1 MQFSERISRI
11 SVSSTAAVVQKAD
24 KLRASGAKLVDFGAG
39 EPDFPTPDH
48 IKQAAVRALEENFT
62 KYTPT
67 GGTRELKEALVERHA
82 KDFGSHYSAEECLV
96 TVGGKQ
102 AIFEAMMATLNDG
115 DEVILP
121 VPYWVSFLDII
132 NYAGASAVFLE
143 TDESENFAVRAE
155 AVEKLVTPRTRM
167 IVLNSPNNP
176 TGAVVPREEMERLL
190 HVAVRHKLLLLSD
203 ECYCHFLYDDP
214 PFSLGSFHVRDHL
227 LIVGS
232 LSKTYAMTG
241 WRVGFA
247 LGSSKLLAN
256 MLKLQSHST
265 SNPTSIA
272 QKAAVEALR
281 ASQDSVRAMLS
292 EYRRRRDRVVEGL
305 RAIPNV
311 KCTMPQ
317 GAFYAYPNVSAYLN
331 CDGLADTTVLAER
344 LLDEAHVAVVPGPA
358 FGTQQ
363 HIRLSYATSLNHID
377 EGLRRMT
384 AFFARF
390 QPEGKEF
397 PYPKVNHQDTK
408 TPGTT
413 EVRN

>member
-11 SVSSTAAVVQKAD
+11 SVSSTAAVVQKAE
-24 KLRASGAKLVDFGAG
+24 KLRSTGAKLVDFGAG

-67 GGTRELKEALVERHA
+67 GGTRELKEALVDRHA
-82 KDFGSHYSAEECLV
+82 KDFGSQYSVEECLV

-121 VPYWVSFLDII
+121 VPYWVSYLDII
-132 NYAGASAVFLE
+132 NYAGGKAVFLE
-143 TDESENFAVRAE
+143 TDEAENFTMRAD
-155 AVEKLVTPRTRM
+155 AVEKLITPRTRM
-167 IVLNSPNNP
+167 IVVNSPNNP
-176 TGAVVPREEMERLL
+176 TGAVVSREEMEKLL
-190 HVAVRHKLLLLSD
+190 EVAARHKVLLMSD
-203 ECYCHFLYDDP
+203 ECYCQFLYDDP
-214 PFSLGSFHVRDHL
+214 PYSLGSSMDRDHL

-247 LGSSKLLAN
+247 LGSNKLLAN

-281 ASQDSVRAMLS
+281 ASQDSVRAMLA

-311 KCTMPQ
+311 KCTLPQ
-317 GAFYAYPNVSAYLN
+317 GAFYAYPNISAYLN
-331 CDGLADTTVLAER
+331 RDGLADTTVLAER
-344 LLDEAHVAVVPGPA
+344 LLEEAHVAVVPGPA

-363 HIRLSYATSLNHID
+363 HVRLSYATSLHNID
-377 EGLRRMT
+377 EGIRRMA
-384 AFFARF
+384 AFFAIF
-390 QPEGKEF
+390 
-397 PYPKVNHQDTK
+397 
-408 TPGTT
+408 
-413 EVRN
+413 